1 MEPQECVCIVCLDSD
16 PPPIQSGCACRSDTG
31 LAHLDCLVEK
41 AVSQQAHRGNKV
53 WWECQTC
60 GQEFTG
66 AMRTGLGEAGWSRVR
81 DEAAESAERLCAAL
95 NLALCRCSD
104 GRFAD
109 AEWIQREALGVQRR
123 LQGEEHPDTL
133 TTASNLAQSL
143 SKQGKHGD
151 AERIQREVLGA
162 IRRVLGEEH
171 PCTLASAGNLASTLK
186 GQGQY
191 AEAERIQREVL
202 GTSRRV
208 LGEEH
213 PKTLMS
219 AGNLAATLAYQDKF
233 AEAERM
239 LQATLEAHRRVLGD
253 THPNTLAIAED
264 LEHVQSEMRT
274 EQKFAEAERML
285 QATLEAHIPARA
297 VAPYR
302 RRRLGGGYLGDA
314 EIDVGDAAYN

>member
-1 MEPQECVCIVCLDSD
+1 VCIVCLDSD

-31 LAHLDCLVEK
+31 LAHLDCLIEK

-151 AERIQREVLGA
+151 AERIQREVLGVERRVLGEEHPSTLATAGNLALSLSNQGKHGDAERIQREVLGA

-171 PCTLASAGNLASTLK
+171 PCTLASAGNLASTL
-186 GQGQY
+186 
-191 AEAERIQREVL
+191 
-202 GTSRRV
+202 
-208 LGEEH
+208 
-213 PKTLMS
+213 
-219 AGNLAATLAYQDKF
+219 
-233 AEAERM
+233 
-239 LQATLEAHRRVLGD
+239 
-253 THPNTLAIAED
+253 
-264 LEHVQSEMRT
+264 
-274 EQKFAEAERML
+274 
-285 QATLEAHIPARA
+285 
-297 VAPYR
+297 
-302 RRRLGGGYLGDA
+302 
-314 EIDVGDAAYN
+314 